1 MRQQKRQV
9 TDKATICAMLDEM
22 DTINLGMYDEPFPY
36 VVPLNF
42 GYEWNDELIFYFHC
56 AHEGHKLDLLNRNP
70 RVCVTASRFISYA
83 GASVK
88 GHLHDY
94 RSVIARGVAQRIEQ
108 DSDEFIHAHEKLLE
122 HNLRDPSQVHT
133 TAMRFIELWR
143 VVCKNEDVTA
153 KAEIPPKHA
162 GDVAFAPAVG
172 DGRGS
177 DLRRGRRSGNHVPGD
192 GGRRCAGRGE
202 VHAPDE
208 GLFHPRRRRG
218 WL

>member
-1 MRQQKRQV
+1 MRQKKRQV

-22 DTINLGMYDEPFPY
+22 DTIYLGMHDEPFPY

-56 AHEGHKLDLLNRNP
+56 AHEGHKLDLLNRDP
-70 RVCVTASRFISYA
+70 CVCVTASKFISYA

-94 RSVIARGVAQRIEQ
+94 RSVIARGVAQRLEQ

-133 TAMRFIELWR
+133 NAMRFIELWR
-143 VVCKNEDVTA
+143 VVCK
-153 KAEIPPKHA
+153 K
-162 GDVAFAPAVG
+162 
-172 DGRGS
+172 
-177 DLRRGRRSGNHVPGD
+177 
-192 GGRRCAGRGE
+192 
-202 VHAPDE
+202 
-208 GLFHPRRRRG
+208 
-218 WL
+218 

>member
-9 TDKATICAMLDEM
+9 TDKAMICAMLDEM

-94 RSVIARGVAQRIEQ
+94 RSVIARGVAQRLEQ

-153 KAEIPPKHA
+153 KAEIPPKCA
-162 GDVAFAPAVG
+162 EDVAFAPAVG
-172 DGRGS
+172 DNMP
-177 DLRRGRRSGNHVPGD
+177 L
-192 GGRRCAGRGE
+192 
-202 VHAPDE
+202 DE
-208 GLFHPRRRRG
+208 SHILDMQKEKQN
-218 WL
+218 